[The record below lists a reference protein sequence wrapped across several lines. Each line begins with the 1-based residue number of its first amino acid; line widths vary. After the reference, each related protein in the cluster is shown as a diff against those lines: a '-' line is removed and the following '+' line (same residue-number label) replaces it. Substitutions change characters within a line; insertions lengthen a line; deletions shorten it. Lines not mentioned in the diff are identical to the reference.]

1 MKHNKPIQLKHI
13 LLFMLIITSVSV
25 INLLL
30 FPSFR
35 KGPLGFGQ
43 PAKMTTFNAFD
54 GSYSISHPA
63 NWTAFNTPQ
72 GNHGDTEVIA
82 IITVSGHQMAN
93 LTISR
98 QNLPDQT
105 LDEVINWGQS
115 RAEKH
120 SGFTPVELIEISNI
134 NYDVYSFNYYWSST
148 NVWKKELLIY
158 CQDFYILNQNTGY
171 SLAYCSKEKD
181 WPELFNY
188 YADVQNSFVFM
199 HN

>member
-1 MKHNKPIQLKHI
+1 MKRDKSIQLNQI
-13 LLFMLIITSVSV
+13 VLFLLIIIFVSV
-25 INLLL
+25 MNLIL
-30 FPSFR
+30 FPSLR
-35 KGPLGFGQ
+35 KGPLGFGP
-43 PAKMTTFNAFD
+43 PAKMTTFIAFD

-98 QNLPDQT
+98 QYFPDKT

-120 SGFTPVELIEISNI
+120 NGFTPVELKEISNI

-148 NVWKKELLIY
+148 NVWGDELLIH
-158 CQDFYILNQNTGY
+158 CQDFYTLYYETGY
-171 SLAYCSKEKD
+171 ILSFCSKEKD
-181 WPELFNY
+181 WPDLINY
-188 YADVQNSFVFM
+188 YTDMQNSFVVSK
-199 HN
+199 